1 MKKLLAVL
9 LLVSNVVWSQNI
21 DTTTGAVQTTPNAID
36 PNGWNNV
43 IYMTG
48 NQLGQVEGSGG
59 GPVPAYNLDT
69 NTIRFS
75 YSPFTVSQVRAIN
88 QVLSGQG
95 ISVLGF
101 NYSWKIYND
110 LENCCSTRGSL
121 SVTGQL
127 ASPTGKVLES
137 YYYDYSNLNTGANFL
152 QISGT
157 ETFKSPYDLSSIG
170 YIGIAWTGSDMNF
183 WSGYYGPKVRDT
195 SITLN
200 YTVKQPSQPT
210 VPSTTNTN
218 TATDLA
224 LAASQ
229 PTVQEPTTTQTSTS
243 TSAAS
248 ATSESS
254 TPTQSTA
261 PVATSISTVT
271 AIAPTVQ
278 IVQSSTPT
286 QQTTNQSS
294 APSLSSVLST
304 IRNNEKKEQAIV
316 SAAVAGAN
324 EVAQSAV
331 QMTEQTAMSVATM
344 SSTSSMQVMQQ
355 TNNTQQQLTTQ
366 SNNLSQGLPL
376 ANNSVAQNS
385 NTANGQVSLL
395 TPTEISSI
403 TIQPVTSQSLPTNTQ
418 STMTDFRS
426 AEAENT
432 MFANNFLT
440 NRANPLAEIVENN
453 TKSNNSTTEQKD
465 KPMNKTAQNNEL
477 AIGVSIDRMAT
488 QPTGYNSYLQL
499 ALTDASFYAPKEIY
513 RNQRVIDNQR
523 AVRLLNFASDAK
535 HKEMTEQQ
543 YRR

>member
-21 DTTTGAVQTTPNAID
+21 DTTTGAVQTTSNIID
-36 PNGWNNV
+36 PTGWNNV
-43 IYMTG
+43 IYMNAT
-48 NQLGQVEGSGG
+48 QLGQVEGTGG
-59 GPVPAYNLDT
+59 GPVPAFNTDT

-75 YSPFTVSQVRAIN
+75 YSLYTVSQIRAIN

-95 ISVLGF
+95 ISVSGF

-121 SVTGQL
+121 VGTVNFANTS
-127 ASPTGKVLES
+127 GKILES
-137 YYYDYSNLNTGANFL
+137 YTYDYSSLNTGANF
-152 QISGT
+152 QTISGT
-157 ETFKSPYDLSSIG
+157 ETFTNPYQLSSLG
-170 YIGIAWTGSDMNF
+170 YVGVAWTGKDMNF
-183 WSGYYGPKVRDT
+183 WSGYYGPRVRDT
-195 SITLN
+195 EITLN
-200 YTVKQPSQPT
+200 YTVKQSSPT
-210 VPSTTNTN
+210 STTSNT
-218 TATDLA
+218 TSTSTDLA

-229 PTVQEPTTTQTSTS
+229 PALQELTTTQTSTS
-243 TSAAS
+243 TTAS
-248 ATSESS
+248 TTSEPS
-254 TPTQSTA
+254 TTQSTA
-261 PVATSISTVT
+261 PVATSTSTIT

-278 IVQSSTPT
+278 VVQPSTSV
-286 QQTTNQSS
+286 QQTTNQPS

-304 IRNNEKKEQAIV
+304 IKNNEKKEQAIV
-316 SAAVAGAN
+316 NAAVAGAN

-331 QMTEQTAMSVATM
+331 QMTEQTAMSVATI

-355 TNNTQQQLTTQ
+355 TSNTQQASVQ
-366 SNNLSQGLPL
+366 SINLSQGLPL
-376 ANNSVAQNS
+376 VNNSITQNS
-385 NTANGQVSLL
+385 TSNSQVALL

-403 TIQPVTSQSLPTNTQ
+403 AIQPVIIQALPTNTQ
-418 STMTDFRS
+418 SAMTDFRS

-440 NRANPLAEIVENN
+440 NRANPLTEIVENN
-453 TKSNNSTTEQKD
+453 TKPNNSTTEQKD

-477 AIGVSIDRMAT
+477 AIGVNIDRIAT

-513 RNQRVIDNQR
+513 RNQRVIDNQQ